1 MKVIVGEALEL
12 AKEIIKCKREK
23 TYKDNKDYEAIIDLS
38 YFISTYK
45 QNVETVE
52 SKRIL
57 ENLQNGYYGV
67 YKRKVVKEQEYKLV
81 DNIQYSFL

>member
-23 TYKDNKDYEAIIDLS
+23 TYKDNKDYEVIIDLS

-52 SKRIL
+52 SKRIRS
-57 ENLQNGYYGV
+57 EERRVG
-67 YKRKVVKEQEYKLV
+67 KEC
-81 DNIQYSFL
+81 

>member
-38 YFISTYK
+38 YFISTCK
-45 QNVETVE
+45 QNIETAA

-57 ENLQNGYYGV
+57 KNLQNGYYGV

>member
-1 MKVIVGEALEL
+1 MKVIVREALEL

-38 YFISTYK
+38 YLISTCK
-45 QNVETVE
+45 QNIETIE

-57 ENLQNGYYGV
+57 ENLKNGYYEV
-67 YKRKVVKEQEYKLV
+67 YKRNEVKEQEYKLV

>member
-23 TYKDNKDYEAIIDLS
+23 TYKDNKDYEVIIDLS